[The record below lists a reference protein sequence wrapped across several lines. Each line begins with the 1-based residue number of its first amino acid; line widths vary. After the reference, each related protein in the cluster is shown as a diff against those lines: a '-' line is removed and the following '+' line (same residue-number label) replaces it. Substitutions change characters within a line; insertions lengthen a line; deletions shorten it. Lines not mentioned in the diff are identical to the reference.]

1 MYSVLHREDYLLT
14 RFAEVE
20 TIVRN
25 CNKEEIRR
33 RMSHGELLRDFSGEA
48 GPAGEQMKSERRA
61 EEEKTTFFNAQVAKL
76 HIHTD
81 GPIMTLSYCPGDAKV
96 PVRFQHYLQINIQMN
111 IQLSPPPPDKPPA

>member
-1 MYSVLHREDYLLT
+1 MSLHVLEKGPFIVFSVLHTEDYLL
-14 RFAEVE
+14 RLLAEVE

-48 GPAGEQMKSERRA
+48 GTSGEQVKNERRA

-76 HIHTD
+76 QIQTD
-81 GPIMTLSYCPGDAKV
+81 LALGRVLAIII
-96 PVRFQHYLQINIQMN
+96 PVL
-111 IQLSPPPPDKPPA
+111 LCTD